1 MKKTSLLSILW
12 LAGLLA
18 FVATPSFAQEA
29 DEVAADVDAVVEETV
44 DTAEDVAAEA
54 EDVVADTE
62 EAVAEPSF
70 EETITSDPEL
80 VNQLNQGMDQ
90 VLDSIEMSD
99 EDRAEFEA
107 QFANPEERAVVMAGA
122 SALLAGAGLIYG
134 IIALICWII
143 YIIALWFVFKK
154 AGEKGWKAI
163 IPIYNEYI
171 TYKIAG
177 IKNWFW
183 WSLLIV
189 FVIWLIGGFFPAYQ
203 QIFTSVA
210 ICICGIIAIV
220 KNFKLARNFNW
231 GVFTSI
237 LFVLFNWICVLILWF
252 GKSQYKGDKAE

>member
-29 DEVAADVDAVVEETV
+29 EEVADVDAAVVEETV
-44 DTAEDVAAEA
+44 DEAEDVVAEAEDVAAEPSL
-54 EDVVADTE
+54 E
-62 EAVAEPSF
+62 EA
-70 EETITSDPEL
+70 ITSDSEL
-80 VNQLNQGMDQ
+80 VDQLNQGMDQ

-99 EDRAEFEA
+99 DDRAEFEA
-107 QFANPEERAVVMAGA
+107 QFANPEERAVAMAGV

-210 ICICGIIAIV
+210 LCICGIIAIV

>member
-29 DEVAADVDAVVEETV
+29 EEVAADVDAVVEETV
-44 DTAEDVAAEA
+44 DTA

-90 VLDSIEMSD
+90 VLDSIEMSV
-99 EDRAEFEA
+99 EERADFEA
-107 QFANPEERAVVMAGA
+107 QFANPEERAVAMAGI

-134 IIALICWII
+134 IIALICCII

-183 WSLLIV
+183 WSLLIA
-189 FVIWLIGGFFPAYQ
+189 FVIWFIGGFFPDYQ

-210 ICICGIIAIV
+210 LCICGIITIV